1 MKKFLGR
8 FAWIICWL
16 WLNYDWRADSNADEE
31 TASPAFNAYN
41 DVKQCC
47 LPSLTHALNVT

>member
-1 MKKFLGR
+1 MKFLGR